1 MFQSTRPQG
10 ARLISRWC
18 GGYYATVSIHA
29 PAGGATQRLGR
40 LAYPSGAVS
49 IHAPAGGATYD
60 DLKKGWY
67 WYVSIHAPAGGATYD
82 DLKKGWYWY
91 VSIHAP
97 AGGATLIVLDI
108 EVDMFVSIHAP
119 AGGATLFGTQ
129 NPSMTLVS
137 IHAPAGGATKRP
149 FAKNFGYL
157 GFNPRARRGRDRVI
171 KNILD
176 KWDTFQST
184 RPQGARQGH

>member
-40 LAYPSGAVS
+40 LAYPSGA
-49 IHAPAGGATYD
+49 
-60 DLKKGWY
+60 
-67 WYVSIHAPAGGATYD
+67 VSIHAPAGGATYD